1 LCKRAHQDSIWQLL
15 LKLLPPL
22 ALTTQLLMP
31 NIHSLCSCLAA
42 VAIALPSC
50 HFSLLSQLLCNG
62 PGTCVPLCFAAF
74 LARVLLFR
82 PCSVVFI
89 ESFCRVQS
97 LSLSGLLLYPFV
109 DEFVVQW
116 PQLVAGQ
123 QQQQHDDGKQGTAP
137 TVTATNSTRAPQR
150 QLTEQEERQLVATAK
165 PSAVVAASSVPAVR
179 RGWRYA
185 KYIGRLC

>member
-1 LCKRAHQDSIWQLL
+1 LL
-15 LKLLPPL
+15 L
-22 ALTTQLLMP
+22 
-31 NIHSLCSCLAA
+31 
-42 VAIALPSC
+42 LPSHC
-50 HFSLLSQLLCNG
+50 HFYLSSQLLCNG

-74 LARVLLFR
+74 LARVFLFR

-97 LSLSGLLLYPFV
+97 LSLSGLLLYPLV

-123 QQQQHDDGKQGTAP
+123 QQQPDDGKHGIAP
-137 TVTATNSTRAPQR
+137 SVTATNSTRALPR
-150 QLTEQEERQLVATAK
+150 QLTEQEEQQLAVAAK
-165 PSAVVAASSVPAVR
+165 SSAVAVSSAPAWP